1 MSTLNFHHAK
11 MSVSQYNLKLFTLV
25 LIYASRSHFFLVA
38 QLQVLYHC
46 LAPSSMSVN
55 VEREE
60 VFTIQGH
67 EDSLEAVS
75 MGFVVLCS
83 LLSLIKLSLFF
94 FFFQASDSS
103 HLFCLHRRKK
113 TLLWKPRWRG
123 MQTAQFNE
131 WSTLGTRARV
141 AALVQ
146 SRWGHFQG

>member
-94 FFFQASDSS
+94 FFFFRLLIAPTYFVSIGG
-103 HLFCLHRRKK
+103 KK
-113 TLLWKPRWRG
+113 LCFENRGEGVCRQHNLMNDLL
-123 MQTAQFNE
+123 
-131 WSTLGTRARV
+131 
-141 AALVQ
+141 
-146 SRWGHFQG
+146 

>member
-1 MSTLNFHHAK
+1 

-83 LLSLIKLSLFF
+83 LLSLIKLSLIFF
-94 FFFQASDSS
+94 FSRLLIAPTYFVSIGG
-103 HLFCLHRRKK
+103 KK
-113 TLLWKPRWRG
+113 HCFENRGEGVCRQHNLMNDLL
-123 MQTAQFNE
+123 
-131 WSTLGTRARV
+131 
-141 AALVQ
+141 
-146 SRWGHFQG
+146 